1 MISQPMSDD
10 QRQAMFDQLLALALT
25 GEPPPTENGLGDA
38 VFEALIVV
46 AGART
51 QESADAARAAFENSL

>member
-1 MISQPMSDD
+1 MISQPMSAE
-10 QRQAMFDQLLALALT
+10 QRQAMFDQLLALAMT

-46 AGART
+46 AGAQT
-51 QESADAARAAFENSL
+51 KESADAARAAYGSSI